1 MAQRR
6 SVTILV
12 DDAPYV
18 VDPTRNLLDVCL
30 GHGLDVPYFCWHPAL
45 GSVGA
50 CRQCAVKQYQDES
63 DAHGRVVMACLTE
76 PREGGRFAIEDP
88 DARAFRKAVIEGLML
103 NHPHDCPIC
112 DEGGE
117 CHLQDMTVMTGHAY
131 RRTRFAK
138 RTYRNQYLG
147 PLLNHEMNRCIQ
159 CYRCV
164 RFYRDHAGG
173 HDLEAFGAHDGV
185 YFGRAEDG
193 VLESEFAGNLVEVCP
208 TGVFT
213 DKSLKQHYA
222 RKWDMRS
229 APSVCHHCSLGCNLF
244 PGERYGA
251 LRRVWARYH
260 GAVNGYFL
268 CDRGR
273 YGYEH
278 ANHERRLR
286 SCLFPSGAERPAEAA
301 TKEQALARLGPS
313 LARAGKVVGIGSP
326 RASLEA
332 NFALRTLVGER
343 RFYQGVIAREAQLV
357 AKVAAIVRDGPAPSA
372 SLREVE
378 RADAALVLGEDVTNT
393 APMLALALR
402 QAAREQ
408 TIPPAMAQGIPRW
421 HDAALREMAQG
432 DTGPLYLAC
441 ATPTKLDDA
450 ARQVFHAVPDEVARL
465 GFAVAHA
472 LDPAAPEVPELRP
485 EVADLAAAIA
495 ADLTSAERP
504 VVVSGTSLGSEAI
517 LDAASAVARALEH
530 ARPEKG
536 NTRVFLC
543 VGEANSLGLA
553 LLGGDPL
560 EAALLEIDEAT
571 TVIVLENDLERRLR
585 DDRRER
591 SLARAAELVVV
602 DHLAHDTA
610 ERATAVLPAAAF
622 GEADGTF
629 VNNEGRAQRF
639 YQVFVPEPPIQE
651 SWRWLRD
658 LEAAAG
664 GRTMAGWHGLDDV
677 LRAIGAALPELAGV
691 TDAAPDADFR
701 IAGARLP
708 RAPHRYS
715 GRTAMHAHLSVHEP
729 RPPDDPDTPFSFTME
744 GAAAPPPPALLAR
757 LWAPGWNS
765 VQALTRFQEEIAG
778 QLRGGDP
785 GVRLLEPRSM
795 DGAYPATVPAA
806 WSARADVLRVVAL
819 HHAFGSEEL
828 SALAPALA
836 ELAPAPYL
844 ALAPDDAHARG
855 VADGDTLT
863 AVVGAARL
871 SFPLRVLHGLPTG
884 SLGVPVGL
892 GGIPAGPLAEWA
904 RVEAA

>member
-1 MAQRR
+1 MTERPG
-6 SVTILV
+6 VTITV
-12 DDAPYV
+12 DGEAYV
-18 VDPTRNLLDVCL
+18 VDPARNLLDVCL
-30 GHGLDVPYFCWHPAL
+30 NLGLDVPYFCWHPAL

-50 CRQCAVKQYQDES
+50 CRQCAVKQFRDES
-63 DAHGRVVMACLTE
+63 DQRGRLVMACLSE
-76 PREGGRFAIEDP
+76 PVEGNRFAIEDAE
-88 DARAFRKAVIEGLML
+88 ARAFRKGVIEGLML

-131 RRTRFAK
+131 RRARFAK
-138 RTYRNQYLG
+138 RTHTNQYLG

-164 RFYRDHAGG
+164 RFYRDFAGG
-173 HDLEAFGAHDGV
+173 SDLDVFGAHDDV

-213 DKSLKQHYA
+213 DKSLKQHYT

-260 GAVNGYFL
+260 GEVNGYFL

-273 YGYEH
+273 YGYAH

-286 SCLFPSGAERPAEAA
+286 SCLYPRGAERAAEAVA
-301 TKEQALARLGPS
+301 KEQALARLGPS
-313 LARAGKVVGIGSP
+313 LARVEKVLGIGSP

-332 NFALRTLVGER
+332 NFALRTLVGEQ
-343 RFYQGVIAREAQLV
+343 RFYQGVVAREALLV
-357 AKVAAIVRDGPAPSA
+357 TKAAAILRDGPVPTA

-402 QAAREQ
+402 QTARAQ
-408 TIPPAMAQGIPRW
+408 TIPPAVAQGIPRW

-432 DTGPLYLAC
+432 DRGPLYLAS

-450 ARQVFHAVPDEVARL
+450 ARRVFHGVPEELARL
-465 GFAVAHA
+465 GLAVARA
-472 LDPAAPEVPELRP
+472 LDPAAPEVPDLPP
-485 EVADLAAAIA
+485 EVAELAEAIA
-495 ADLTSAERP
+495 RDLEGAERP
-504 VVVSGTSLGSEAI
+504 VVVAGTSLGSEAV
-517 LDAASAVARALEH
+517 LDAASAVARALER
-530 ARPEKG
+530 ARAEKG
-536 NTRVFLC
+536 RTRVFLC
-543 VGEANSLGLA
+543 LPEANSLGLA
-553 LLGGDPL
+553 LLGGEPL

-571 TVIVLENDLERRLR
+571 TVVVLENDLDRRVR
-585 DDRRER
+585 DDRLER
-591 SLARAAELVVV
+591 SLERAAELIVL

-610 ERATAVLPAAAF
+610 ARATALLPVAAF

-639 YQVFVPEPPIQE
+639 YQVFVPEEPIQE

-658 LEAAAG
+658 LETAAG
-664 GRTMAGWHGLDDV
+664 RREMAPWHGLDDV
-677 LRAIGAALPELAGV
+677 LRALAAAKPELAGV
-691 TDAAPDADFR
+691 TRAAPEAGFR
-701 IAGARLP
+701 IAGARVP

-715 GRTAMHAHLSVHEP
+715 GRTAMQAHLSVHEP
-729 RPPDDPDTPFSFTME
+729 KPPDDPDSPFSFTME
-744 GAAAPPPPALLAR
+744 GAQATPPAALLPR
-757 LWAPGWNS
+757 VWAPGWNS

-778 QLRGGDP
+778 PLRGGDP
-785 GVRLLEPRSM
+785 GVRLLEPRSTN
-795 DGAYPATVPAA
+795 GAYPETAPEA
-806 WSARADVLRVVAL
+806 WTARAGELRVIAL
-819 HHAFGSEEL
+819 HHTFGSEEL

-844 ALAPDDAHARG
+844 ALAPADAHGLG
-855 VADGDTLT
+855 VSEGEAITVTL
-863 AVVGAARL
+863 GATRL
-871 SFPLRVLHGLPTG
+871 SLPLRLLDGLPKGT
-884 SLGVPVGL
+884 LGVPVGL
-892 GGIPAGPLAEWA
+892 AGVPAGPLAEWS
-904 RVEAA
+904 RLEAS